1 MQLILCIFS
10 SKYLKFDSRFLF
22 SPLQFDWFH
31 QFFFLRENILI
42 HPAHHF
48 SVRFSSKCID
58 GPKKKTFG
66 PTTDSRARR
75 AHEQNAMIRHLL
87 SGPLVYLKKKNLDRW
102 LGPFPCAKLNLSS
115 PSGRSRVTPSSS
127 CARRGLWLLGPL

>member
-1 MQLILCIFS
+1 MNLKEIEIMQLILCIFS

-58 GPKKKTFG
+58 GPKKKRLG
-66 PTTDSRARR
+66 RQQIVVLDEPT
-75 AHEQNAMIRHLL
+75 NKML
-87 SGPLVYLKKKNLDRW
+87 
-102 LGPFPCAKLNLSS
+102 
-115 PSGRSRVTPSSS
+115 
-127 CARRGLWLLGPL
+127 